1 MEVGACAVG
10 DAVVVRLC
18 GVDDVCTGLAAEDLE
33 GKMLRIALG
42 SNWVS
47 WRDGIER

>member
-10 DAVVVRLC
+10 NAVVVRLC
-18 GVDDVCTGLAAEDLE
+18 RVDNVCAGLAAENLE

-47 WRDGIER
+47 WWDGVEG